1 MADALPVDSA
11 GLAAQATFAVGPA
24 EIVEIA
30 VALAVVVIA
39 MKKAVLVK
47 RERDL
52 VVLAIPVGLALFVAR
67 CNCATG
73 YLLWGLHSHF
83 HS

>member
-1 MADALPVDSA
+1 MNSQ
-11 GLAAQATFAVGPA
+11 GLAASAVGPA
-24 EIVEIA
+24 GIVEIA
-30 VALAVVVIA
+30 VALVVAGSA